1 VSPFVD
7 DPEVYEPLG
16 VAMWVGDA
24 VILSYIICNVH
35 RNSEEKGMEMEG
47 RDLVLMFGGFCDILN
62 MNWNDYRKGG
72 CV

>member
-1 VSPFVD
+1 M
-7 DPEVYEPLG
+7 G
-16 VAMWVGDA
+16 GDA
-24 VILSYIICNVH
+24 VILSYIICNVY
-35 RNSEEKGMEMEG
+35 RNSEEKWMEMEG